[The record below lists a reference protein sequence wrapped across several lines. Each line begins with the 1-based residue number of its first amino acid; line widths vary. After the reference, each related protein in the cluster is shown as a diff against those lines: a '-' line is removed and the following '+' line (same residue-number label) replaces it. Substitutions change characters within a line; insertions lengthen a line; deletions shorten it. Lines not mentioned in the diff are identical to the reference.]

1 MFKLNIGLII
11 TYIVNFWGGGG
22 RKVVRIIREKLWL
35 LLGWSLGGGGMTKA
49 RDVRA
54 C

>member
-1 MFKLNIGLII
+1 MFELNIGLII
-11 TYIVNFWGGGG
+11 TYTVNFWGGGE
-22 RKVVRIIREKLWL
+22 VVRIIRGKLWL